1 MREQPTVDAEA
12 KPEDRMIVEHDLAE
26 ELAQEIDISLCEAC
40 GLLRMKGPDSQ
51 MRDNDDDLPRDVVAA
66 LISQVR
72 QDIGRLQHE
81 HRESFQTI
89 ERAHREAS
97 LEIQRR
103 LDTEAGEI
111 QRRLDTVCVDVTALK
126 LARAQA
132 DGKSDGVKMV
142 LGIIITLSTMLGGA
156 IAWAVSH
163 IPGLGGRQ

>member
-1 MREQPTVDAEA
+1 MSIAYMREQPTVDAEA

-89 ERAHREAS
+89 ERVNREAY
-97 LEIQRR
+97 
-103 LDTEAGEI
+103 GEI
-111 QRRLDTVCVDVTALK
+111 QRRLDVVCADVTVLK